1 MADYVTK
8 VRTSTGDKQ
17 IDYNALA
24 NLPTIPED
32 ALAILDPDG
41 KVRAVGGITNY
52 LTSKYSNAEVTQY

>member
-24 NLPTIPED
+24 NLPSD
-32 ALAILDPDG
+32 LDPTG
-41 KVRAVGGITNY
+41 VVAAAGGIVAY
-52 LTSKYSNAEVTQY
+52 LTSRYDNAEVTQY